1 MPVGLSYFQRRR
13 IFQPPKKK
21 KKKKRQGQSQRCWNL
36 ECPPPLKRLFGTIF
50 CAFMANWQ
58 SVINYIIKAV
68 NTIFMRVIKNYR
80 KIICFIFLF

>member
-21 KKKKRQGQSQRCWNL
+21 KKKTTGSKPKVL
-36 ECPPPLKRLFGTIF
+36 ELGMSPPPLKRLFGTIF

>member
-13 IFQPPKKK
+13 IFQPKKK
-21 KKKKRQGQSQRCWNL
+21 KEKNDRVKAKGVGTWNV
-36 ECPPPLKRLFGTIF
+36 PPLKRLFGTIF

-68 NTIFMRVIKNYR
+68 NAIFMRIIKNYQ
-80 KIICFIFLF
+80 KNYLFYLFFK